1 MNFLNKNQIFIN
13 KNDMKLIISENQLKL
28 IANHINENV
37 ILVKENV
44 KDTTLALLTLA
55 GVKLS
60 GQNKFIAD
68 NALKDVD
75 SLDEISKIMNSVD
88 TLEAFTSEVDKLVPK
103 ASEKIK
109 NNITKIVDNLSKIR
123 NN

>member
-88 TLEAFTSEVDKLVPK
+88 SLEAFTSEVDKLVPK

>member
-55 GVKLS
+55 GVELN

-88 TLEAFTSEVDKLVPK
+88 SLEAFTSEVDKLVPK